1 LLGIN
6 MNISRP
12 TQDSMVKAFRN
23 SEKHVHFVDLSKL
36 KNALTNIKN
45 DSKSLGQ
52 IPTSKAQE
60 KLVWVEEQLTKM
72 QTTLESQG
80 SKKLEAKSEKISKLM
95 TQVNNLLKKEGVI
108 QSNNSQPQDIGRTRQ
123 ERDTIKADLM
133 KNYENHTSGFSL
145 SATTSSNRQDT
156 GL

>member
-1 LLGIN
+1 
-6 MNISRP
+6 MQISRS
-12 TQDSMVKAFRN
+12 TQDSIVKAFRH
-23 SEKHVHFVDLSKL
+23 SETRVHFVDLSKL

-52 IPTSKAQE
+52 IPTSGAQE
-60 KLVWVEEQLTKM
+60 KLVWVEKQLTKM

-95 TQVNNLLKKEGVI
+95 TQVNNLLKEEGVI
-108 QSNNSQPQDIGRTRQ
+108 ESNNSQPQDIGRTRQ
-123 ERDTIKADLM
+123 ERDTTKADLM
-133 KNYENHTSGFSL
+133 KTYENHTSGFGF